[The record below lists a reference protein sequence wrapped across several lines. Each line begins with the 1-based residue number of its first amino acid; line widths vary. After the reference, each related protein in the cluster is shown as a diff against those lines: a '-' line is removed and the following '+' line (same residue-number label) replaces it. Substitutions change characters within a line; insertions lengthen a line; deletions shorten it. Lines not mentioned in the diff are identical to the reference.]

1 MNKKGKILSLF
12 LCFLLL
18 FAFNQSI
25 EVKAETSKDYKI
37 ISDCPVTVEQAEKWA
52 KSKGATQDFIDL
64 ANLYWKYYKDCGRVN
79 PGIAYAQAAKE
90 TGYGHF
96 GGVLDETF
104 YNPCGL
110 KNQEGGDDNDPDAH
124 EKFDSWKEGVQAHL
138 DHLAL
143 YAGAAGYPKNKTYDP
158 RHFKSI
164 MGRCT
169 TVNELGGSG
178 KWAPSD
184 TYGQEVNELYRSMLV
199 SAGIEKESS
208 SDNNVTNNNKNN
220 EKLNFTAVKTD
231 IDNNINISS
240 NIGWKQEEGNW
251 YYYKSDNNK
260 AVGWINPDGNW
271 YYLNGNGTMAVGW
284 IQQGQI
290 WYYLDQSGAMVRGW
304 KNVNNVW
311 YYFQGDGSMAV
322 GLKQINGKNYYLND
336 NGAMVTGLIKIKDNS
351 YYFSSDG
358 SMALGWIKIGNDE
371 YYLDKTTGAMVKG
384 ETIDGFKL
392 DENGKKQIRTSSNS
406 SENKLPESDKNNQS
420 KQNNNSE
427 RKIIVVDPGH
437 AHGSD
442 EGVKITTDGVY
453 YSETDL
459 DMQVAEK
466 LTSELQKRGYSV
478 IMTRTEDQKF
488 TSINDSLAHRADI
501 ANNSNAAFYIS
512 IHHNTVSGVPEA
524 KGFETYYSVAVKDAD
539 YGGGLD
545 NARLEKSKKM
555 AKLINDNIVK
565 KLNAN
570 NRGAKSDKETAA
582 GSLFVLRNTNMPAV
596 LVETGFL
603 SNEEEAKRCADSE
616 SQQLVAEAIAEVI
629 SQNI

>member
-1 MNKKGKILSLF
+1 MNKKRKILSLC

-18 FAFNQSI
+18 FAFNQSV

-52 KSKGATQDFIDL
+52 KSKGATQAFIDL
-64 ANLYWKYYKDCGRVN
+64 ADLYWKYYKDCGVVN

-96 GGVLDETF
+96 GGVLDESF
-104 YNPCGL
+104 CNPCGL
-110 KNQEGGDDNDPDAH
+110 KNEQGGDDNDPDAH
-124 EKFDSWKEGVQAHL
+124 ERFDSWKEGVQAHL

-143 YAGAAGYPKNKTYDP
+143 YAGAKGYPKNKTYDP
-158 RHFKSI
+158 RHFKII

-169 TVNELGGSG
+169 TVNELGGAN

-184 TYGQEVNELYRSMLV
+184 TYGEEVNELYRSMLI
-199 SAGIEKESS
+199 SAGIEKDDS
-208 SDNNVTNNNKNN
+208 SDNNITKNN
-220 EKLNFTAVKTD
+220 ENSGKLNFTSVKTE

-240 NIGWKQEEGNW
+240 SVGWKKEEGNW

-271 YYLNGNGTMAVGW
+271 YYLNGNGVMAVDW
-284 IQQGQI
+284 IQQGQT
-290 WYYLDQSGAMVRGW
+290 WYYFDKSGVMVRGW
-304 KNVNNVW
+304 KNINNVW
-311 YYFQGDGSMAV
+311 YYFQGDGSMAT

-336 NGAMVTGLIKIKDNS
+336 NGAMVTGWIKIRDNS
-351 YYFSSDG
+351 YYFNGDG
-358 SMALGWIKIGNDE
+358 TMALGWIKIGNDE
-371 YYLDKTTGAMVKG
+371 YYLDKTTGAMVRDT
-384 ETIDGFKL
+384 TIDGFKL
-392 DENGKKQIRTSSNS
+392 DQNGKKQIESSSDNS
-406 SENKLPESDKNNQS
+406 ANKLPQSDKNT
-420 KQNNNSE
+420 NSDK
-427 RKIIVVDPGH
+427 KIIVVDPGH

-442 EGVKITTDGVY
+442 EGVKITTGGVD

-459 DMQVAEK
+459 DMEVAEK
-466 LTSELQKRGYSV
+466 LETELQKRGYSV
-478 IMTRTEDQKF
+478 IMTRTENQKF
-488 TSINDSLAHRADI
+488 TSVNESLAHRADV
-501 ANNSNAAFYIS
+501 ANDSNAAFYIS
-512 IHHNTVSGVPEA
+512 IHHNTVGGVPEA
-524 KGFETYYSVAVKDAD
+524 RGVETYYSVAVRDEN

-545 NARLEKSKKM
+545 SARLEKSKQM

-570 NRGAKSDKETAA
+570 NRGAKSDKQTAD

-603 SNEEEAKRCADSE
+603 SNEEEAQRCADSE